1 MSKSPMLSSEKCIL
15 MVVDIQEAFINHI
28 PDLDHI
34 VQRSC
39 IMVQAA
45 QLLEIPVIVTEQYPK
60 GLGRTLKPLQ
70 DVLGDIT
77 YYDKVT
83 FSSCLD
89 KKVTQALLSYNRK
102 QLLLIGLEAHVCV
115 AQTTY
120 DAIKQGLFPYIAV
133 DAVGSRHDTD
143 KQIAVE
149 RLRQSGAV
157 ITTTEAAILEMTA
170 TSKHPAFKKI
180 SQLIK

>member
-1 MSKSPMLSSEKCIL
+1 MPKSITLSPEKCLL

-34 VQRSC
+34 IQRSC

-70 DVLGDIT
+70 NVLGDIT

-83 FSSCLD
+83 FSSCMD
-89 KKVTQALLSYNRK
+89 NKISQTLLSYNRK
-102 QLLLIGLEAHVCV
+102 QLRNLPSENRCPKPEA
-115 AQTTY
+115 
-120 DAIKQGLFPYIAV
+120 P
-133 DAVGSRHDTD
+133 
-143 KQIAVE
+143 E
-149 RLRQSGAV
+149 RR
-157 ITTTEAAILEMTA
+157 TA
-170 TSKHPAFKKI
+170 WR
-180 SQLIK
+180 